1 MCEDLHGERK
11 RRGEARRGEAR
22 KLQKFRDLTCEMD
35 PEQQLDMALDDVVDQ
50 SKAVGY
56 GAPMGDDGTQRQVET
71 ITVGKRCYVGNLSWR
86 TSWQD
91 LKDHFRQVGNVVFA
105 EVMMEPGSERRSKGC
120 GIVEFETP
128 EEAARAIVELHD
140 SVLEGRKIM
149 VREDREDYE
158 LKRRGQGGGFREPRQ
173 PRQPRGGYGQ
183 GPAVPLGQGKRIF
196 VSNLA
201 WETSWQDLKDHFKQ
215 SGNVVYADVMKSGER
230 SKGCGIVEFDTA
242 EEATQAI
249 QDLNESVL
257 HDRNILV
264 REDREEGR
272 GRGGR
277 Y

>member
-1 MCEDLHGERK
+1 MN
-11 RRGEARRGEAR
+11 
-22 KLQKFRDLTCEMD
+22 
-35 PEQQLDMALDDVVDQ
+35 PEQQLDMALDDVVEQGQGQGQMDP
-50 SKAVGY
+50 KGPE
-56 GAPMGDDGTQRQVET
+56 GEVET

-105 EVMMEPGSERRSKGC
+105 EVMMEPGNERRSKGC

-128 EEAARAIVELHD
+128 EEAARAIIELHD

-158 LKRRGQGGGFREPRQ
+158 LKRRGGGNTFRHGRGGGRHGAPGGE
-173 PRQPRGGYGQ
+173 RGPPHGGH
-183 GPAVPLGQGKRIF
+183 GGAPGGGVPGGSGKRVF

-230 SKGCGIVEFDTA
+230 SKGCGIVEFDTP
-242 EEATQAI
+242 EEAAQAI
-249 QDLNESVL
+249 ADLNETVL
-257 HDRNILV
+257 QDRAILV

-272 GRGGR
+272 GGR
-277 Y
+277 RY

>member
-1 MCEDLHGERK
+1 
-11 RRGEARRGEAR
+11 
-22 KLQKFRDLTCEMD
+22 MD

-120 GIVEFETP
+120 GIVEF
-128 EEAARAIVELHD
+128 
-140 SVLEGRKIM
+140 
-149 VREDREDYE
+149 
-158 LKRRGQGGGFREPRQ
+158 
-173 PRQPRGGYGQ
+173 
-183 GPAVPLGQGKRIF
+183 
-196 VSNLA
+196 
-201 WETSWQDLKDHFKQ
+201 
-215 SGNVVYADVMKSGER
+215 
-230 SKGCGIVEFDTA
+230 DTA

>member
-1 MCEDLHGERK
+1 MN
-11 RRGEARRGEAR
+11 
-22 KLQKFRDLTCEMD
+22 
-35 PEQQLDMALDDVVDQ
+35 PEQQLDMALDDVVEQGQGQVDP
-50 SKAVGY
+50 KGP
-56 GAPMGDDGTQRQVET
+56 GQVET

-128 EEAARAIVELHD
+128 EEAARAIIELHD

-158 LKRRGQGGGFREPRQ
+158 LKRRGGGNTFRPGRGRHHGPPGGHGHHMGGGGAPGA
-173 PRQPRGGYGQ
+173 P
-183 GPAVPLGQGKRIF
+183 GKRVF

>member
-1 MCEDLHGERK
+1 MN
-11 RRGEARRGEAR
+11 
-22 KLQKFRDLTCEMD
+22 
-35 PEQQLDMALDDVVDQ
+35 PEQQLDMALDDVVEQ
-50 SKAVGY
+50 GKQALQQ
-56 GAPMGDDGTQRQVET
+56 PMGVGVGVEPSMGGLGHGTRQVET

-128 EEAARAIVELHD
+128 EEAARAIIELHD

-158 LKRRGQGGGFREPRQ
+158 LKRRGGNTYRPRG
-173 PRQPRGGYGQ
+173 PRGGHGGGPGGMGGGQ
-183 GPAVPLGQGKRIF
+183 SRKRVF

-230 SKGCGIVEFDTA
+230 SKGCGIVEFETP
-242 EEATQAI
+242 EEAAQAI
-249 QDLNESVL
+249 ADLNESIL
-257 HDRNILV
+257 QDRNILV

-272 GRGGR
+272 GRR

>member
-1 MCEDLHGERK
+1 
-11 RRGEARRGEAR
+11 
-22 KLQKFRDLTCEMD
+22 MD

-50 SKAVGY
+50 NAAAVGF
-56 GAPMGDDGTQRQVET
+56 GQPGGDEKQELET

-158 LKRRGQGGGFREPRQ
+158 LKRRQGGNFTRPPREPRGPPRSYGGGQ
-173 PRQPRGGYGQ
+173 PMG
-183 GPAVPLGQGKRIF
+183 AGKRVF

-215 SGNVVYADVMKSGER
+215 AGNVVYANVMKSGER
-230 SKGCGIVEFDTA
+230 SKGCGIVEFDTT
-242 EEATQAI
+242 EEAAAAI
-249 QDLNESVL
+249 ADLNESVL

-272 GRGGR
+272 GGRGGR

>member
-1 MCEDLHGERK
+1 
-11 RRGEARRGEAR
+11 
-22 KLQKFRDLTCEMD
+22 MD

-56 GAPMGDDGTQRQVET
+56 GAPGGMEAGAEGHGQVET

-158 LKRRGQGGGFREPRQ
+158 LKRRGQGGGGGGGGYGQRPPREPRQ
-173 PRQPRGGYGQ
+173 PRHYGGG
-183 GPAVPLGQGKRIF
+183 GGGMGGGQGKRIF

-242 EEATQAI
+242 EEASQAI
-249 QDLNESVL
+249 ADLNESVL

-272 GRGGR
+272 GGRGGR

>member
-1 MCEDLHGERK
+1 M
-11 RRGEARRGEAR
+11 
-22 KLQKFRDLTCEMD
+22 TMD
-35 PEQQLDMALDDVVDQ
+35 PEQQLDMALDDVVEQ
-50 SKAVGY
+50 QQQQHEHHG
-56 GAPMGDDGTQRQVET
+56 GDTRQIET

-105 EVMMEPGSERRSKGC
+105 EVMMEPGDQRRSKGC

-128 EEAARAIVELHD
+128 EEAARAIMELHD
-140 SVLEGRKIM
+140 SILEGRKLM

-158 LKRRGQGGGFREPRQ
+158 LKRRTGGGGGYRGGRGMGGRP
-173 PRQPRGGYGQ
+173 PMGGGYGAPPGAPS
-183 GPAVPLGQGKRIF
+183 GPGKCVF

-215 SGNVVYADVMKSGER
+215 SGNVVYADIMKSGER
-230 SKGCGIVEFDTA
+230 SKGCGIVEFETP
-242 EEATQAI
+242 EEAAGAI

-272 GRGGR
+272 GGRGGR
-277 Y
+277 RY

>member
-1 MCEDLHGERK
+1 MTN
-11 RRGEARRGEAR
+11 A
-22 KLQKFRDLTCEMD
+22 MD

-50 SKAVGY
+50 SKDQG
-56 GAPMGDDGTQRQVET
+56 GKRQVET

-128 EEAARAIVELHD
+128 EEAARAIIELHD

-158 LKRRGQGGGFREPRQ
+158 LKRRQGGGGFR
-173 PRQPRGGYGQ
+173 PRGAHQ
-183 GPAVPLGQGKRIF
+183 GGFGGGHGGHGGPGGRTGKRVF

-242 EEATQAI
+242 EEAAQAI
-249 QDLNESVL
+249 SDLNETIL

-272 GRGGR
+272 GGRGGR

>member
-1 MCEDLHGERK
+1 
-11 RRGEARRGEAR
+11 
-22 KLQKFRDLTCEMD
+22 MD

-56 GAPMGDDGTQRQVET
+56 GQPVGAPVGGDVDDSVAQRQVET

-158 LKRRGQGGGFREPRQ
+158 LKRSRGQPVGGYNRPPREHRAPRHHGGGGYM
-173 PRQPRGGYGQ
+173 GGNMG
-183 GPAVPLGQGKRIF
+183 GPVVPGKRIF

-230 SKGCGIVEFDTA
+230 SKGCGIVEFDSP
-242 EEATQAI
+242 EEAAQAI

-257 HDRNILV
+257 HERNILV

-272 GRGGR
+272 SRGGR